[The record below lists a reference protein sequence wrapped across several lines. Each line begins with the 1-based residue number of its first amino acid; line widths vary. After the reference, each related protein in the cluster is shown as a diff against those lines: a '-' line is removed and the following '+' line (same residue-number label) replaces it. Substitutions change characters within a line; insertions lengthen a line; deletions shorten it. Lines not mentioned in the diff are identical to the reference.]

1 MAGTLAAQ
9 QTGVYPIRIFLPLVV
24 PFAILAAVGVFA
36 FTSHPRTSGATVAPG
51 TRGSLVWGDGLFAKP
66 VEMKA
71 WLRLHGGR
79 YGSWA
84 KQHPAGLNLIT
95 PQVFRPPT
103 AAAQRAAKIA
113 ARKHAAAKKSAAQAP

>member
-1 MAGTLAAQ
+1 MAGTLAAR
-9 QTGVYPIRIFLPLVV
+9 QTGVYSPRVFLPLVV

-36 FTSHPRTSGATVAPG
+36 VLSNSKPTAATQAPG
-51 TRGSLVWGDGLFAKP
+51 ARGSLVWGDGLFAKP